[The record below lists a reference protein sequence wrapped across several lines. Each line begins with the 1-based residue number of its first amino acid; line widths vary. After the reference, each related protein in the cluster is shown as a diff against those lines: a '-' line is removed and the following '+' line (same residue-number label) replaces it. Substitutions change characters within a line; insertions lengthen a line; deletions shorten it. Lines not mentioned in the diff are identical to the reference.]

1 VLTFRQGDAIIKIYQ
16 RKGIDKMLGYKN
28 RSVRTQKSKVYYNL
42 HKHLFSVQ
50 QEGLVVLHTEALKL
64 VNVHFQVSEAGRQ
77 RVLAEGRKN
86 VHAYVNG
93 VFQGEYAGEPL
104 EGFREAYYNPH
115 KVDSFVDKETLEPLY
130 EADTVYLID
139 RRIFYK

>member
-1 VLTFRQGDAIIKIYQ
+1 MI
-16 RKGIDKMLGYKN
+16 GYKN
-28 RSVRTQKSKVYYNL
+28 RSVRTQQSKVYYNL
-42 HKHLFSVQ
+42 HKGLFSVKQ
-50 QEGLVVLHTEALKL
+50 DGLVVLHTRRVKL

-77 RVLAEGRKN
+77 RVLEEQRKN

-93 VFQGEYAGEPL
+93 VFQGVPEYSTV
-104 EGFREAYYNPH
+104 EGFREAYYNPY

>member
-1 VLTFRQGDAIIKIYQ
+1 
-16 RKGIDKMLGYKN
+16 MLGYKN

-42 HKHLFSVQ
+42 HKGLFSVKQ
-50 QEGLVVLHTEALKL
+50 DGLVVLHTRRVKL

-77 RVLAEGRKN
+77 RVLEERRKN

-93 VFQGEYAGEPL
+93 VFQGVPEYSTV
-104 EGFREAYYNPH
+104 EGFREAYYNPY